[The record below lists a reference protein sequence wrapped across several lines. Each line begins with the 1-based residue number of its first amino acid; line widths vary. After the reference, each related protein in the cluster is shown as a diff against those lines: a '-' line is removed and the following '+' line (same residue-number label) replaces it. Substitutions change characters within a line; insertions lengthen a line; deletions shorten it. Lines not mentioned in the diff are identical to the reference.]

1 MEMAEDQLLV
11 ERDGPIVTLIFN
23 RPERRNAVNLAVWR
37 GIGTVMRE
45 LSEDDAL
52 RCIVLRGAG
61 DKAFVAGADIS
72 EFENERKGRAKGKV
86 YGTAVTEGL
95 HAIGECR
102 HATVAMI
109 KGFCIGGGVEIATRC
124 DIRVC
129 GTSSKF
135 GIPSN
140 KLGLVVSHAELE
152 ALVAVVGRA
161 FAYEILLRG
170 EIFAADEAHRMG
182 LVNHLVADDEVE
194 TTSLEIARGIA
205 ERAPLANRWHKEAIL
220 RLAEPTP
227 VNEQERDSAYD
238 CYDSEDFHEGYNAFL
253 EKRQAVFKGK

>member
-1 MEMAEDQLLV
+1 MSEDLLLV
-11 ERDGPIVTLIFN
+11 ERDGPIATVIFN

-37 GIGTVMRE
+37 GIGDIMND
-45 LSEDDAL
+45 LSNEDDL

-61 DKAFVAGADIS
+61 DKSFVAGADIS
-72 EFENERKGRAKGKV
+72 EFENNRKGRANGKI
-86 YGTAVTEGL
+86 YGTAVTRAM

-102 HATVAMI
+102 HPTVAMI

-140 KLGLVVSHAELE
+140 KLGLVVSHAELD

-170 EIFAADEAHRMG
+170 EIFDADYAYRMG
-182 LVNHLVADDEVE
+182 LVHHLVADDAVE

-205 ERAPLANRWHKEAIL
+205 ERSPLTNRWHKAAIL
-220 RLAEPTP
+220 RAADPTP
-227 VNEQERDSAYD
+227 ISDSERDSAYD
-238 CYDSEDFHEGYNAFL
+238 CYDSADFQEGYSAFL
-253 EKRQAVFKGK
+253 AKRQAIFKGK

>member
-1 MEMAEDQLLV
+1 MSEDLLLV
-11 ERDGPIVTLIFN
+11 ERDGPIATVIFN
-23 RPERRNAVNLAVWR
+23 RPEQRNAVNLAVWR
-37 GIGTVMRE
+37 GIGDVMNE
-45 LSEDDAL
+45 LSADDDL

-61 DKAFVAGADIS
+61 EKAFVAGADIS
-72 EFENERKGRAKGKV
+72 EFENERKGRAKGKI
-86 YGTAVTEGL
+86 YGTAVTTGL

-102 HATVAMI
+102 HPTVAMI

-152 ALVAVVGRA
+152 ALVAVVGRG

-170 EIFAADEAHRMG
+170 EIFGADEAHRMG
-182 LVNHLVADDEVE
+182 LVQHLVADDEVE
-194 TTSLEIARGIA
+194 ATSLEIAKGIA
-205 ERAPLANRWHKEAIL
+205 ARAPLTNRWHKEAIL
-220 RLAEPTP
+220 RLDDPAPITEA
-227 VNEQERDSAYD
+227 ERDSAYN
-238 CYDSEDFHEGYNAFL
+238 CYDSADFLEGYRAFM
-253 EKRQAVFKGK
+253 EKRQATFKGK